1 MDVDAGVGTT
11 KHEDEGIFP
20 ALNATEE
27 QHNSTTEVLEC
38 RKIRED
44 HPTATIIHEAEGELS

>member
-11 KHEDEGIFP
+11 KHKDEGIFP

-38 RKIRED
+38 RKTREED
-44 HPTATIIHEAEGELS
+44 HRTATMIHEAEGE